1 METDKLERIV
11 AQVIEHV
18 HNGAMTP
25 KEAPLQQ
32 IKSISLAA
40 AKALI
45 GLVEEEARRMGVN
58 AVIAVSN
65 AGANPVAVH
74 CMDDSYIASFDVAF
88 QKAYTVV
95 ALKMST
101 MTLKGLSQPGKAL
114 YGIQHTNQGRIV
126 IFGGGEPLELNGAVI
141 GGLGVSGGSEEQDV
155 ALAAYGKSKL
165 KEVIAWL

>member
-1 METDKLERIV
+1 MDIERIV
-11 AQVIEHV
+11 AQVIENV
-18 HNGAMTP
+18 HNSAMTP
-25 KEAPLQQ
+25 KEAPIQQ
-32 IKSISLAA
+32 IKSISLEA

-45 GLVEEEARRMGVN
+45 EKVEEEAKRIGVN

-74 CMDDSYIASFDVAF
+74 CMDNSYIASFDVAF

-101 MTLKGLSQPGKAL
+101 MTLKGLSQPGGAL

-126 IFGGGEPLELNGAVI
+126 IFGGGEPLEMDGVVI
-141 GGLGVSGGSEEQDV
+141 GGLGVSGGTEEQDA
-155 ALAAYGKSKL
+155 ALAAYGKKML
-165 KEVIAWL
+165 KEVVAWL

>member
-1 METDKLERIV
+1 MDIERIV
-11 AQVIEHV
+11 AQVLDNV
-18 HNGAMTP
+18 QNGAMTQ

-32 IKSISLAA
+32 IKSISLKV

-45 GLVEEEARRMGVN
+45 ELVEAEAKRMGVN

-101 MTLKGLSQPGKAL
+101 MTLKGLSQPGGAL

-126 IFGGGEPLELNGAVI
+126 IFGGGEPLEVDGVVI
-141 GGLGVSGGSEEQDV
+141 GGLGVSGGSEEQDA
-155 ALAAYGKSKL
+155 ALAAYGKNKL